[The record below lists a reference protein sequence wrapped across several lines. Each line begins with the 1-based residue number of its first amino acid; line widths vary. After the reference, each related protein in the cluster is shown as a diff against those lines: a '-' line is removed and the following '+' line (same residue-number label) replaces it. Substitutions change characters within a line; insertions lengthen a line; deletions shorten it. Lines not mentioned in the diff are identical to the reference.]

1 MKKIFLPALI
11 IIVASASYAQKPTPR
26 PLLQSN
32 VSTAL
37 PTLVYANSHYIGE
50 NYGGGIVFYVYDNGL
65 HGLIAAT
72 ADQSS
77 GIAWCGGTSPN
88 TSFTN
93 TCAKADGVGAGLKNT
108 AIIIANQGPVSGKMF
123 AARVCNE
130 YTVTAGGV
138 LYGDWY
144 LPSRFELNLL
154 YLQKTLVGGFVN
166 NIYWASTEIDAGYAC
181 YQNFTDG
188 AQNADGYSL
197 KAKEVYYV
205 RAIRAF

>member
-1 MKKIFLPALI
+1 MNIMKKIFLPALVVF
-11 IIVASASYAQKPTPR
+11 VALASYAQKPTLR
-26 PLLQSN
+26 PLQQSGAT
-32 VSTAL
+32 VL

-72 ADQSS
+72 VDQSS
-77 GIAWCGGTSPN
+77 GIEWWGGGP
-88 TSFTN
+88 FTN

-108 AIIIANQGPVSGKMF
+108 AIIIANQGPVSGMMF

-138 LYGDWY
+138 FYGDWY
-144 LPSRFELNLL
+144 LPSKFELNLL
-154 YLQKTLVGGFVN
+154 YLQKTLAGGFTN
-166 NIYWASTEIDAGYAC
+166 NIYWASTEINAQQAC
-181 YQNFTDG
+181 FQNFTDG
-188 AQNADGYSL
+188 AQAVGSTV
-197 KAKEVYYV
+197 KAMGFYV